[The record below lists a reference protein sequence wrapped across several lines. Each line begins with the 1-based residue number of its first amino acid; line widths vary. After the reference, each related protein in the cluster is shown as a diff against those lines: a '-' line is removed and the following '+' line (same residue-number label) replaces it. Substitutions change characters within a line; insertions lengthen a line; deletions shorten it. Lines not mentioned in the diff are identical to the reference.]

1 MYIKINSSVNLSS
14 GLTIPSGSVV
24 TIAEGYADVKS
35 EAEGIIP
42 AQVATFLY
50 ASEAAMQGDATPVQG
65 VGDFNPVFS
74 GLELPVA
81 DYQSKTAE
89 ALLIDAVKGALEAV
103 YGAEN
108 IEVVA

>member
-35 EAEGIIP
+35 EKDGIIP

-50 ASEAAMQGDATPVQG
+50 ASEAAIQGDATPVQG
-65 VGDFNPVFS
+65 VADFNPVFS
-74 GLELPVA
+74 GLELAVT
-81 DYQSKTAE
+81 DYETEPAQT
-89 ALLIDAVKGALEAV
+89 LLIDAVKGSLIEV
-103 YGAEN
+103 YGADN

>member
-1 MYIKINSSVNLSS
+1 MYIKINTSVNLSS

-35 EAEGIIP
+35 EADGIIP

-65 VGDFNPVFS
+65 VADFNPVFS
-74 GLELPVA
+74 GLELTFA
-81 DYQSKTAE
+81 DWESVPAQT
-89 ALLIDAVKGALEAV
+89 LLIDAVKGSLVAV
-103 YGAEN
+103 YGEAN
-108 IEVVA
+108 VEVVA